1 MATVRLTDAT
11 LSIGGVHLVDY
22 TNATITTTVETES
35 DESTWASGRLAELE
49 NTTLTFS
56 GIWDGP
62 SLLPDAIDRAIT
74 VTIRPRDIK
83 AWRAWWRRCNPRI
96 RRMHTAYRRKRGR
109 GRW

>member
-1 MATVRLTDAT
+1 MATMRLTDAT
-11 LSIGGVHLVDY
+11 LSIGGVDLSGY
-22 TNATITTTVETES
+22 ATGIELPVENES
-35 DESTWASGRLAELE
+35 DESGWASGRLAELE

-74 VTIRPRDIK
+74 VTIRPSDIK
-83 AWRAWWRRCNPRI
+83 AWRAYYRRYLRPQI
-96 RRMHTAYRRKRGR
+96 RSMHTASRRKRR